1 MCVLLCNYNRLHVC
15 CLVVVVHL
23 IKVSVLFL
31 CVVRQTSGLTHHGL
45 FNICLI
51 SLWIL
56 LFYYF
61 PLAVL

>member
-1 MCVLLCNYNRLHVC
+1 MCVLLRNYNRLHVC
-15 CLVVVVHL
+15 CFVVVVHL
-23 IKVSVLFL
+23 RKVSVLFL
-31 CVVRQTSGLTHHGL
+31 CVVRQTSDLTHHVP

-51 SLWIL
+51 SLQIL